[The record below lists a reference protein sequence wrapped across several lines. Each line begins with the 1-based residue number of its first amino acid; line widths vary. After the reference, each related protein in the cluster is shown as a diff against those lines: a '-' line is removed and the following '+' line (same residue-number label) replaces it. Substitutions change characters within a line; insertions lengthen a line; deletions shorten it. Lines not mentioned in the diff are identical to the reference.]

1 MQNYQKNQEHILY
14 TIKTQKR
21 VEHPLLHGI
30 YELFAQI
37 KSVGNE
43 TL

>member
-1 MQNYQKNQEHILY
+1 MQNYNKKLLLITI

-37 KSVGNE
+37 KSVSNE
-43 TL
+43 TF